1 MFGSIAQTTKDPDY
15 IFTVDTSIEGYH
27 SDTEFRFYT
36 QNTSTSVKGD
46 IFWEEV
52 GNPSNSGSHAWT
64 ASAAPYTTSPLITF
78 PVSGSYR
85 IRVPN
90 TIDWG
95 APYNATN
102 TVFNDKKKIIE
113 INNWGNH
120 VFGNFVFAFY
130 NCDNLVSLP
139 ADTPTFDK
147 SWSMFFGFANC
158 QLLEDPSGSLAN
170 WDMSGCTSLESAF
183 RYNIHNVDITKWD
196 TSNVTNMYQFFRE
209 GSNFNQPIDTH
220 PVINYGR
227 EYDAWNVSKVTDLR
241 YALGAAISVSTTMS
255 FNQDLDNWDVRKCT
269 KMSYLFSRA
278 RNFNGNIS
286 SWVPHSCSE
295 FIYTFNGAHAFNQDI
310 SGWDMSSANSL
321 TGMFYDAEVFNQ
333 PIGSW
338 NTGNVTSLH
347 STFREASSFNQPL
360 NDWDTGNVTTM
371 YQMFNYSPSFDQDIS
386 SWDTSKVTT
395 LEQFNYLPSN
405 QPGFDNGGVPLS
417 SSVVTKHGRTYIAW
431 DTSKVTDFYLT
442 FSRRSNLTNTG
453 SFNRDISNW
462 DMSSATRLQ
471 SMFQKSRF
479 NRDISTKEVTVGA
492 GTALE
497 KTYRAWDVSNV
508 TNFNSMFYGNRAFNQ
523 PIGNWQINT
532 GSAVSMNYMFYNPLN
547 IGISTF
553 NQEISQSLQNI
564 SGSYTAWDVSKV
576 SNMTNMFYNAYSFNK
591 DIGNWNT
598 KNVENF
604 QEMFELAIS
613 FNQDISKWN
622 TISATNMTQM
632 FYQCPNFTNNGIPL
646 TSSQVTQHGET
657 YNSWDTRNVNTM
669 DLMFGN
675 NYSFN
680 IDISNWDT
688 SNVTTFH
695 QMFYGGA
702 GHMAFNQDISTKEV
716 TVGSRTYN
724 AWNVSKG
731 TNFRYMFYQCNAFNQ
746 PIGNWQINT
755 GSDVTLHNIFREADL
770 FNQNLLTKEVTVG
783 SDTYIAWD
791 TSRVT
796 SFEGVFRN
804 TDNFNSPI
812 YNWDTSNA
820 TDMSYMF
827 FSNNSFNQ
835 DISSSLQTHP
845 GTGANYIAW
854 DTKKVT
860 TFNQMFISALA
871 FNKSIQNWNTISGS
885 NFNQMFKNA
894 DAFTQSLATQSVSIN
909 GETWDSW
916 DVSNSTS
923 NNVSDHGANLNN
935 MFAIMSKYK
944 GEGLSSWN
952 IKSAS
957 FGPNLAVGSN
967 FTNNYND
974 ILISWAAQN
983 PTYTGDFNFGSSK
996 YDGTPGS
1003 AASASRSQL
1012 ETINGWVITDGGPV

>member
-1 MFGSIAQTTKDPDY
+1 M
-15 IFTVDTSIEGYH
+15 
-27 SDTEFRFYT
+27 
-36 QNTSTSVKGD
+36 
-46 IFWEEV
+46 
-52 GNPSNSGSHAWT
+52 
-64 ASAAPYTTSPLITF
+64 
-78 PVSGSYR
+78 
-85 IRVPN
+85 IR
-90 TIDWG
+90 
-95 APYNATN
+95 
-102 TVFNDKKKIIE
+102 KKITE

-120 VFGNFVFAFY
+120 VFNNFPYAFY
-130 NCDNLVSLP
+130 ACSNLVSLP

-147 SWSMFFGFANC
+147 SWSMLYGFGDC

-170 WDMSGCTSLESAF
+170 WDMSGCTSLQSAF

-196 TSNVTNMYQFFRE
+196 TSNVTDMYQFFRE
-209 GSNFNQPIDTH
+209 GYNFNQPIDTH

-241 YALGAAISVSTTMS
+241 YALGAAFSVSTTMS

-286 SWVPHSCSE
+286 SWVPHSCSQ
-295 FIYTFNGAHAFNQDI
+295 FVYTFNGTHAFNQDI
-310 SGWDMSSANSL
+310 SSWDMGSATNL
-321 TGMFYDAEVFNQ
+321 YGMFYDAEVFNQ

-338 NTGNVTSLH
+338 NTENVTSLH
-347 STFREASSFNQPL
+347 SVFRLADVFNQPL

-371 YQMFNYSPSFDQDIS
+371 YQMFNYAPAFDQDIS

-442 FSRRSNLTNTG
+442 FAGRSNVTNTG

-462 DMSSATRLQ
+462 DMSSATRLT
-471 SMFQKSRF
+471 SMFQKTKF
-479 NRDISTKEVTVGA
+479 NKDISTKEVTIGA

-508 TNFNSMFYGNRAFNQ
+508 TNFTSMFYGNTVFNQ
-523 PIGNWQINT
+523 PIGNWPINT
-532 GSAVSMNYMFYNPLN
+532 GSLVNMSYMFYNPV
-547 IGISTF
+547 ITGAPTSSF
-553 NQEISQSLQNI
+553 NQEISQSLQNA
-564 SGSYTAWDVSKV
+564 SGSYTAWDVSTV
-576 SNMTNMFYNAYSFNK
+576 SDMNNMFYNADSFNK

-598 KNVENF
+598 KNVINF
-604 QEMFELAIS
+604 QEMFELATA
-613 FNQDISKWN
+613 FQQDISKWN

-632 FYQCPNFTNNGIPL
+632 FYRSTNFNNNGLPL

-657 YNSWDTRNVNTM
+657 YNSWDTRNVSTM
-669 DLMFGN
+669 DFMFASN
-675 NYSFN
+675 HSSN

-688 SNVTTFH
+688 SNVTTFK
-695 QMFYGGA
+695 QMFYGTSN
-702 GHMAFNQDISTKEV
+702 MTFNQDISTKEV

-724 AWNVSKG
+724 AWNVSKS
-731 TNFRYMFYQCNAFNQ
+731 TSFFYMFYNCIDFNQ

-755 GSDVTLHNIFREADL
+755 GSSVNLEYMFRDTHV
-770 FNQNLLTKEVTVG
+770 FNQDLLTKEITLSIG
-783 SDTYIAWD
+783 NTYIAWD
-791 TSRVT
+791 TSKVS
-796 SFEGVFRN
+796 SFSGMFRN
-804 TDNFNSPI
+804 ADSFNSPI

-820 TDMSYMF
+820 TDMSEMF
-827 FSNNSFNQ
+827 YSHNIFNQ

-854 DTKKVT
+854 DTKKVSF
-860 TFNQMFISALA
+860 FNEMFISAVS
-871 FNKSIQNWNTISGS
+871 FNKSIQNWNTVSGS
-885 NFNQMFKNA
+885 NFSKMFQNA

-909 GETWDSW
+909 GENWYSW
-916 DVSNSTS
+916 DVSDSTS
-923 NNVSDHGANLNN
+923 DNISSHGANLAS
-935 MFAIMSKYK
+935 MFAAMTLYK

-952 IKSAS
+952 IQSAS
-957 FGPNLAVGSN
+957 FNSSFAQSSNL
-967 FTNNYND
+967 TNNYND

-983 PTYTGDFNFGSSK
+983 PTYSGSISFGSSK
-996 YDGTPGS
+996 YDGSIGS
-1003 AASASRSQL
+1003 AASDSRSQL
-1012 ETINGWVITDGGPV
+1012 ETVNGWVITDGGPV